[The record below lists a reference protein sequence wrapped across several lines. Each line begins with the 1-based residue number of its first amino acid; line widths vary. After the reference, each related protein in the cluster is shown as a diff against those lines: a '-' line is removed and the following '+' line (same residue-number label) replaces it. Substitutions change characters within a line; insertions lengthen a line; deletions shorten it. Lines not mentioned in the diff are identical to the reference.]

1 MDEYSSILNELVKA
15 KENIKRKF
23 SILKNGEANV
33 QSLVTHTLKPIIDP
47 LTEITKK
54 KNLDT
59 NNSNI
64 EKNVVYKEPSIK
76 KDFILENSFFENKK
90 NLDTNNLN
98 TEKDFILENSFS
110 DEQKQSNK
118 SRFNHWFQSPNKDKL
133 YGPSNISNDGYIILG
148 NKEINFNEENIL
160 SFEDNSYLLTPGL
173 EQLIF
178 SKNPKLYT
186 PQDLITYKQILVQ
199 TSVHLTADGN
209 RIKQGGTKYKNIIQ
223 KLFPPTGAGLKYGGL
238 KLQKHNL
245 VYWNDP
251 NELVD
256 RLRLLLASQ
265 TAGNN
270 SVSNEILSIF
280 EELYEAGLIKR
291 IPNV

>member
-1 MDEYSSILNELVKA
+1 MDEYSSVLNELVKA

-23 SILKNGEANV
+23 NILKNGEANV
-33 QSLVTHTLKPIIDP
+33 QSLVAHTLKPIIDP
-47 LTEITKK
+47 LTEI
-54 KNLDT
+54 
-59 NNSNI
+59 SN
-64 EKNVVYKEPSIK
+64 K
-76 KDFILENSFFENKK
+76 NKK
-90 NLDTNNLN
+90 NLDTINSN

-110 DEQKQSNK
+110 NEQKQSNK
-118 SRFNHWFQSPNKDKL
+118 SRFNHWFESSDKDKL
-133 YGPSNISNDGYIILG
+133 YGPSNINNDGNIILG

-160 SFEDNSYLLTPGL
+160 SFEGNSYSLTPGL

-178 SKNPKLYT
+178 SKYPILYT
-186 PQDLITYKQILVQ
+186 PQDLITYKQILTQ
-199 TSVHLTADGN
+199 TSVHLTADGD
-209 RIKQGGTKYKNIIQ
+209 RIKKGGSKYKNVIE
-223 KLFPPTGAGLKYGGL
+223 KLFPSAGAGMKYGGL

-245 VYWNDP
+245 VFWDDA
-251 NELVD
+251 NELVE